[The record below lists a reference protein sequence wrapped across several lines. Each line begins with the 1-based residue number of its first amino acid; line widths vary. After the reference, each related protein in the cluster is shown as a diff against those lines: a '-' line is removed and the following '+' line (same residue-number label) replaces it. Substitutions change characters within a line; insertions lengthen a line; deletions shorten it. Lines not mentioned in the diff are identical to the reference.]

1 MNNEFDDMKN
11 LWQNAP
17 AAQIALNAQQIEALL
32 AKRSKNALQSLR
44 TNLLW
49 EFALGIIL
57 TVLLLYAAI
66 QAESTAERFAI
77 LQVMFVIGPCFIF
90 YFFALKN
97 LKKGISMHRPLRSML
112 EESIQFWQMALR
124 IYFWGGVLLLP
135 IVFFAARLWRQQTI
149 GTGSLQFFTGSTPVI
164 LFKAF
169 LAWALVSGL
178 VLGFN
183 QVFLRKICGQT
194 ENLLKEM
201 DAVV

>member
-1 MNNEFDDMKN
+1 MTNEFDDMKN

-17 AAQIALNAQQIEALL
+17 APQIALSAQQIETLL
-32 AKRSKNALQSLR
+32 TKRSKNALQGLR
-44 TNLLW
+44 ANLLW
-49 EFALGIIL
+49 EFGLGIIL

-66 QAESTAERFAI
+66 QAENTAERFAI

-97 LKKGISMHRPLRSML
+97 LKKGISMHRPLRPML

-135 IVFFAARLWRQQTI
+135 IVYFAARLWRQQTI

-164 LFKAF
+164 LFKAV

-178 VLGFN
+178 VWLLIKFSYGKY
-183 QVFLRKICGQT
+183 VDKLKTC
-194 ENLLKEM
+194 LKEM
-201 DAVV
+201 DAVE